1 MKKTLVTVVLVGGII
16 ATMLIPVSAGTKK
29 TDSFTLKSY
38 FVNKIETVYVKTP
51 LSVYYNLD
59 IGTDSVWAKNYNGRL
74 NSRSEIFQSGPGL
87 FNWSWSSAT
96 MGYVTGKVDGVKISF
111 TDR

>member
-1 MKKTLVTVVLVGGII
+1 MKKTLVTVMLVGAII

-38 FVNKIETVYVKTP
+38 FVNKIETVYVKTNY
-51 LSVYYNLD
+51 LICYNLQ
-59 IGTDSVWAKNYNGRL
+59 IGTDTVCPKSFSGRL
-74 NSRSEIFQSGPGL
+74 KGSDIFQSGSGFL
-87 FNWSWSSAT
+87 FWTWTSAQ
-96 MGYVTGKVDGVKISF
+96 MGYVTGKVDDVKVIF